1 MSLLPCPGEW
11 WGLHCAYSTY
21 LSNAI
26 FQQFSLKSWHELQ
39 LQNNCVRG
47 KWSLKSFSKIGLLSA
62 EPFYFWLILFPVFWF
77 RTQLPRATDS
87 VYGVPLTCN
96 PLDKNKCQCS
106 EMQRYISSAS
116 SGFHGQCRGSVNSQ
130 LLCVHKVPRKRV
142 KVAFKKKIYCI
153 SSNLVC
159 QMILD
164 EVPIVT
170 RAQEF
175 TPSSS

>member
-1 MSLLPCPGEW
+1 M
-11 WGLHCAYSTY
+11 
-21 LSNAI
+21 
-26 FQQFSLKSWHELQ
+26 
-39 LQNNCVRG
+39 
-47 KWSLKSFSKIGLLSA
+47 
-62 EPFYFWLILFPVFWF
+62 
-77 RTQLPRATDS
+77 
-87 VYGVPLTCN
+87 
-96 PLDKNKCQCS
+96 
-106 EMQRYISSAS
+106 
-116 SGFHGQCRGSVNSQ
+116 NSQ